1 MSNLYVSIIVP
12 VYNVEQYLEKCLE
25 SILKQGFTEEQYE
38 VIMVNDGSSDRSEA
52 ICKEY
57 SEKYLNFHLLNQ
69 KNSGVSIARNN
80 GIEHAKGRYIVFVD
94 ADDYLLDKGL
104 YLACSQYFEREDI
117 DMIHYHSSYDHWEI
131 KPIDNAEDFNG
142 TGHEYIIKI
151 GLPSFCWLFFYKKD
165 FLNKHHLRFK
175 PYIVGEDQL
184 FSSAA
189 IIANPRLVST
199 KANFYRYVIRGES
212 ATTKRSIEHTQK
224 CVDHYLNAY
233 KDIMDTMS
241 KYGIQK
247 GERVYDCCIDSVNS
261 KKMFGL
267 SRMLSAEYSRAD
279 YKKVMHKC
287 EEINFYPVLRISQ
300 EQNLKWKTKLMNAIM
315 QYYFVYYITSF
326 AFNKIIVPY
335 IMPRIRKKL

>member
-38 VIMVNDGSSDRSEA
+38 VIMVNDGSSDRSET

-69 KNSGVSIARNN
+69 DNSGVANARNN
-80 GIEHAKGRYIVFVD
+80 GIEHAKGKYVVFVD
-94 ADDYLLDKGL
+94 ADDYLLDNGL
-104 YLACSQYFEREDI
+104 YLACSQYLDREDI
-117 DMIHYHSSYDHWEI
+117 DIIHYHSSYDHWPI
-131 KPIDNAEDFNG
+131 NAIDNTEDFNG
-142 TGHEYIIKI
+142 MGHEYIVKI

-165 FLNKHHLRFK
+165 FLNKHLLRFK
-175 PYIVGEDQL
+175 PYVVGEDQL
-184 FSSAA
+184 FSSSS

-199 KANFYRYVIRGES
+199 KANFYRYVIRRES
-212 ATTKRSIEHTQK
+212 ATTRRSIEHTRR
-224 CVDHYLNAY
+224 CVSDYLDAY
-233 KDIMDTMS
+233 KDIIETME
-241 KYGIQK
+241 KYGMHK
-247 GERVYDCCIDSVNS
+247 GEKVYDSCIESVNS

-279 YKKVMHKC
+279 YKKVMYKC
-287 EEINFYPVLRISQ
+287 KEIDFYPVLSIRQ
-300 EQNLKWKTKLMNAIM
+300 KWKPKLMNAIM
-315 QYYFVYYITSF
+315 QHYSVYCLAAY

-335 IMPRIRKKL
+335 IMPRIRKNL